1 MRQKN
6 IKLRKIQLYQF
17 KDFNMEE
24 FYDRYISKVH
34 PHEELVGVSV
44 YGNVPCQFEYK
55 EVKKAAKRDY
65 LVEDKCK
72 YLQDALIRRGH
83 AKKNEDTFSMNS
95 QILKTVIGSEYKV
108 MLGVLTDM
116 GYIALGD
123 GKGGN
128 GKHWYYIPMDYSNL
142 YTLMNVEVELS
153 KPIIN
158 ARIQGYKDKTIALIK
173 EMTDK
178 YALEY
183 VSKDFLYWYIKSLKY
198 IRIEDYEGLRS
209 YIKDAVKDN
218 PKSVIYYD
226 FIFSELENKDRSIYR
241 IDYSHR
247 FYHILTNLDRNI
259 KQYLSIDFMLDC
271 KNSHPLLFNYFIFNK
286 YNLSSSISYHIST
299 FLKSIDND
307 YISSLSFPLIYP
319 NSRLYHNVGEYL
331 YNALIDNNIEKQSV
345 AMMSCDEIEYIYKT
359 SKGLL
364 WDEICEQHKDMDRS
378 EVKAAMFGAV
388 FYAKSPISDRWNEY
402 AKEFKRTYPTVF
414 CLIAD
419 WKKSK
424 NQDMVKTY
432 MRIHHLPYKEK
443 SSLSIAMMAL
453 EADIFTSILKRLFAK
468 RWHAAHIHDCIVI
481 PKDGN
486 KNHPL
491 IEEVK
496 DVMIEVYRSF
506 GLSPTFG

>member
-1 MRQKN
+1 M
-6 IKLRKIQLYQF
+6 
-17 KDFNMEE
+17 
-24 FYDRYISKVH
+24 VH
-34 PHEELVGVSV
+34 PHDELVGVSV
-44 YGNVPCQFEYK
+44 YGNVPCQFEHK

-72 YLQDALIRRGH
+72 YLQDALIRRGY

-183 VSKDFLYWYIKSLKY
+183 VSKDFLDWYIKSLKY
-198 IRIEDYEGLRS
+198 IRIEDYDGLRS

-307 YISSLSFPLIYP
+307 YISSLSFPLI
-319 NSRLYHNVGEYL
+319 
-331 YNALIDNNIEKQSV
+331 
-345 AMMSCDEIEYIYKT
+345 
-359 SKGLL
+359 
-364 WDEICEQHKDMDRS
+364 
-378 EVKAAMFGAV
+378 
-388 FYAKSPISDRWNEY
+388 
-402 AKEFKRTYPTVF
+402 
-414 CLIAD
+414 
-419 WKKSK
+419 
-424 NQDMVKTY
+424 
-432 MRIHHLPYKEK
+432 
-443 SSLSIAMMAL
+443 
-453 EADIFTSILKRLFAK
+453 
-468 RWHAAHIHDCIVI
+468 
-481 PKDGN
+481 
-486 KNHPL
+486 
-491 IEEVK
+491 
-496 DVMIEVYRSF
+496 
-506 GLSPTFG
+506 